1 MPYAFAHPA
10 AVVPVAKALG
20 RHAVPSA
27 LAIGSIIP
35 DAWYLLPV
43 LGRGD
48 THGLLGAF
56 LFCLPAGLFVY
67 AAFHLIFK
75 QPMLAL
81 APRNLAGRLAPWTAP
96 GLPAVPILSVLVSLL
111 AGIGTHLAW
120 DTFTHEG
127 HLAVLEGEVFASV
140 RLHQIL
146 QHASTLLGTAFLAGW
161 LWRKLRARAPH
172 PGVREIEPRLRIA
185 IVAAM
190 ILFPALAFF
199 TVLQDFDAGQSR
211 TALRAAG
218 VTGLSTFGVI
228 ALLFCLAWRKSAS
241 LDREAGKSPL
251 R

>member
-1 MPYAFAHPA
+1 VPYAFAHPA

-35 DAWYLLPV
+35 DLWYLVPV
-43 LGRGD
+43 LDRGD

-56 LFCLPAGLFVY
+56 LFCLPAGLVVY

-81 APRNLAGRLAPWTAP
+81 APRNLAGRLAAWTAP

-120 DTFTHEG
+120 DAFTHEG
-127 HLAVLEGEVFASV
+127 HLAGLEGEVFAGV
-140 RLHQIL
+140 RLHQVL

-161 LWRKLRARAPH
+161 LWRKLRAKQPH
-172 PGVREIEPRLRIA
+172 PGVREIRPQLRRAVIA
-185 IVAAM
+185 VL

-199 TVLQDFDAGQSR
+199 AVLHAFDGDDLR
-211 TALRAAG
+211 TAVRAAG
-218 VTGLSTFGVI
+218 VTGLCTFGAV
-228 ALLFCLAWRKSAS
+228 ALSFCLAWKRWLA
-241 LDREAGKSPL
+241 A
-251 R
+251 